1 MSLALASFLLGLTLF
16 FPGLLLLRSH
26 AGFFRLLRTFPR
38 SRTAAW
44 ILFGTGAGWFLYRVL
59 HLSPADF
66 GDHRLILFALF
77 LTGAVLAFYYVP
89 DFLAVRGLAILGL
102 LVAGHLLEA
111 AFLKDP
117 GSRLFLVS
125 AVYGL
130 LIVPSIYFGAAPYRF
145 RNLVTTLEQSALV
158 RRLSG
163 SFLLGY
169 GGLLLGLGFVYL
181 FSST

>member
-1 MSLALASFLLGLTLF
+1 MSLALASFLLGSVLFLT
-16 FPGLLLLRSH
+16 GLLLLRSH
-26 AGFFRLLRTFPR
+26 AGVFQLLRTFPR

-44 ILFGTGAGWFLYRVL
+44 ILFGTGAVWFLYRVL

-77 LTGAVLAFYYVP
+77 LSGAVLAFHYVP

-102 LVAGHLLEA
+102 LIAGHLLEA
-111 AFLKDP
+111 AFLKEP

-145 RNLVTTLEQSALV
+145 RDLVASLERSALV
-158 RRLSG
+158 RGLGG

-169 GGLLLGLGFVYL
+169 GVLLLGLGLVYL
-181 FSST
+181 FSPS